1 VQKYISK
8 GQFTTPSVCFIGRG
22 GTGKTTLMKQSLLYC
37 ISQGLQVVITC
48 LVAERSNKLEGIHIH
63 CLFGIGSY
71 NNISPNKLAEHAIVK
86 LLKHGELYFL
96 LKRIDVM
103 FIDELGQIN
112 AQVLCAMDMIM
123 RHIQKS

>member
-1 VQKYISK
+1 MK
-8 GQFTTPSVCFIGRG
+8 GQFIAPSVCLVGGG
-22 GTGKTTLMKQSLLYC
+22 GTGKTTLMKQFLLYC
-37 ISQGLQVVITC
+37 ISQGNQVVITC
-48 LVAERSNKLEGIHIH
+48 LVAERNNELGGIHIH
-63 CLFGIGSY
+63 CLFGLGSY